1 MTRSPN
7 LRWLSFCALGAIAG
21 TGCGETIDDGIDICA
36 EVHCDD
42 DDECTENVCDSTD
55 PRVCI
60 FPAVPEDT
68 PCNEGGVCDG
78 AGRCAECNRDEH
90 CLNDFNDC
98 TTPVCDA
105 PTCSTEPLSDGTPCA
120 GGLCQAGACALT
132 SSVVPCSEQGLRNA
146 ITAGGGPYAFDCD
159 GPTEVITRDEIMIDN
174 DVVLDGG
181 GNIVVHGNDAHRV
194 FSILAGA
201 SVEILGFRVTGGV
214 ATRRIDDQSCGGLAN
229 AGTLMLANSVVSG
242 NTAATGGG
250 GGICNS
256 GLLTLINSAV
266 EGNSAK
272 ACGGVFNNGWVAIR
286 NSRVSENNATSGG
299 GGGICSS
306 GPLMLAG
313 STVSGNSASYSGGIE
328 SSGTLTL
335 TNSTVSGNVSE
346 EGSGGI
352 FNVGT
357 ATLESG
363 TVAGNTVAG
372 LRSDI
377 RNAGVLTI
385 ANTLIDGVCIGSTA
399 AVTSDGNN
407 IESSG
412 DTCGLYHETDQVNV
426 QRERLQLQPLADNG
440 GPTMT
445 HALQSGSVA
454 IDRIGEMACEME
466 EDQRGVARPQG
477 AACDVGAFE
486 LQQEEP

>member
-1 MTRSPN
+1 M
-7 LRWLSFCALGAIAG
+7 LR
-21 TGCGETIDDGIDICA
+21 
-36 EVHCDD
+36 
-42 DDECTENVCDSTD
+42 
-55 PRVCI
+55 
-60 FPAVPEDT
+60 
-68 PCNEGGVCDG
+68 
-78 AGRCAECNRDEH
+78 
-90 CLNDFNDC
+90 
-98 TTPVCDA
+98 
-105 PTCSTEPLSDGTPCA
+105 
-120 GGLCQAGACALT
+120 
-132 SSVVPCSEQGLRNA
+132 SSVVPCTEQGIRNA

-159 GPTEVITRDEIMIDN
+159 GPTVVTTRGEIIIDN
-174 DVVLDGG
+174 DVVLDGD

-194 FSILAGA
+194 FSVLEGV
-201 SVEILGFRVTGGV
+201 SVEIHGFRVTGGA

-242 NTAATGGG
+242 NTAAAGGG

-256 GLLTLINSAV
+256 GLLILIKSAV
-266 EGNSAK
+266 EDNAAK

-286 NSRVSENNATSGG
+286 NSTVSENKATSGG

-335 TNSTVSGNVSE
+335 TNSTVSGNVAE

-363 TVAGNTVAG
+363 TVVGNTVAG
-372 LRSDI
+372 LRGDI
-377 RNAGVLTI
+377 RNAGVLTM
-385 ANTLIDGVCIGSTA
+385 ASSLVDGVCIGSTA
-399 AVTSDGNN
+399 AVTSQGNN
-407 IESSG
+407 MESPG
-412 DTCGLYHETDQVNV
+412 DTCGLYRETDLVNV
-426 QRERLQLQPLADNG
+426 QMEDLKLQPLADNG

-454 IDRIGEMACEME
+454 VDRIPEMACEME

-486 LQQEEP
+486 LEQEEP

>member
-1 MTRSPN
+1 
-7 LRWLSFCALGAIAG
+7 
-21 TGCGETIDDGIDICA
+21 
-36 EVHCDD
+36 
-42 DDECTENVCDSTD
+42 
-55 PRVCI
+55 
-60 FPAVPEDT
+60 
-68 PCNEGGVCDG
+68 
-78 AGRCAECNRDEH
+78 
-90 CLNDFNDC
+90 
-98 TTPVCDA
+98 
-105 PTCSTEPLSDGTPCA
+105 
-120 GGLCQAGACALT
+120 
-132 SSVVPCSEQGLRNA
+132 
-146 ITAGGGPYAFDCD
+146 
-159 GPTEVITRDEIMIDN
+159 MIDN
-174 DVVLDGG
+174 VVVLDGG

-194 FSILAGA
+194 FSILEGA
-201 SVEILGFRVTGGV
+201 SVEIHGFRVTGGV

-272 ACGGVFNNGWVAIR
+272 ACGGIFNNGWVAIR
-286 NSRVSENNATSGG
+286 NSTVSENNATSGG

-306 GPLMLAG
+306 GPLTLAG

-352 FNVGT
+352 FNIGT

-372 LRSDI
+372 LRGDI
-377 RNAGVLTI
+377 RNEGALAI

-399 AVTSDGNN
+399 SITSGGHNS
-407 IESSG
+407 ESSG

-426 QRERLQLQPLADNG
+426 QMENLKLQPLADNG

-445 HALQSGSVA
+445 HALRSGSVA
-454 IDRIGEMACEME
+454 IDRIPEMACEME

-486 LQQEEP
+486 LEQEEP

>member
-1 MTRSPN
+1 
-7 LRWLSFCALGAIAG
+7 
-21 TGCGETIDDGIDICA
+21 
-36 EVHCDD
+36 
-42 DDECTENVCDSTD
+42 
-55 PRVCI
+55 
-60 FPAVPEDT
+60 
-68 PCNEGGVCDG
+68 
-78 AGRCAECNRDEH
+78 
-90 CLNDFNDC
+90 
-98 TTPVCDA
+98 
-105 PTCSTEPLSDGTPCA
+105 
-120 GGLCQAGACALT
+120 
-132 SSVVPCSEQGLRNA
+132 
-146 ITAGGGPYAFDCD
+146 
-159 GPTEVITRDEIMIDN
+159 MIDN

-229 AGTLMLANSVVSG
+229 AGTLMLVNSVVSG

-286 NSRVSENNATSGG
+286 NSTVSENKATSGG

-328 SSGTLTL
+328 NSGTLTL

-352 FNVGT
+352 LNIGT

-372 LRSDI
+372 LRGDI
-377 RNAGVLTI
+377 RNEGALAI

-399 AVTSDGNN
+399 AITSEGNN
-407 IESSG
+407 IESPG
-412 DTCGLYHETDQVNV
+412 DTCGFDTNKGDQFDVTA
-426 QRERLQLQPLADNG
+426 QQLNLGPLSDNG

-445 HALQSGSVA
+445 HALRFGSVA
-454 IDRIGEMACEME
+454 IDRIPEIACETE
-466 EDQRGVARPQG
+466 EDHRGVARPQG

-486 LQQEEP
+486 LEQEEP